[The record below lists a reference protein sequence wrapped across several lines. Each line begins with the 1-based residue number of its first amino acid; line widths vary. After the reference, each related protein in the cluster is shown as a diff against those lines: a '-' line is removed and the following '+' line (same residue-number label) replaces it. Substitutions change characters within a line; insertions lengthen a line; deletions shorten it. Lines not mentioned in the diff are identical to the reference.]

1 MLISKREI
9 TLFLYR
15 QIRGEGAI
23 KSLQDAFTGTGTQPR
38 TQRRKIQTG
47 YRGRGFIDRLQ
58 KRPLTPASTEK
69 TKRAYVL
76 IGNIRDFCG
85 VDHREKRANFPKS
98 A

>member
-1 MLISKREI
+1 MLLREPAHSHAHNAAKFKQGI
-9 TLFLYR
+9 
-15 QIRGEGAI
+15 G
-23 KSLQDAFTGTGTQPR
+23 
-38 TQRRKIQTG
+38 
-47 YRGRGFIDRLQ
+47 GRGFIDRLQ

-85 VDHREKRANFPKS
+85 VDHGEKRAIFPKS